1 MAYVTVKDFI
11 KNFKTTNTMEDA
23 CAKDWCI
30 SPMPAS
36 SLKQV
41 AVKLHDGKTY
51 NYACRY
57 TATTES
63 VALVGYSIPYNSA
76 IVEASVNTGEMGT
89 VVDTFEKLS
98 INRAHAVELDYVF
111 NQNPAKKDLTQCVKY
126 LDLGS
131 DSYNKT
137 LQFGKEMA
145 PIRPI
150 IYYIRKVLSAASVLA
165 HPKLV
170 KAEDLEKAK
179 NAILAKM
186 VLDQDMARLEWGP
199 PEYIGVVLA
208 DFQAPD
214 ESTLSIFSEISNVF
228 ENKEWRAIRG
238 ELGNMRN
245 DVPKFVE
252 LEIVTEFVNK
262 YAHFGAVSLMIRGGF
277 SNLLSAYLSVN
288 PPIESF
294 LDEMLTVLDGV
305 GYADTYEIL
314 KAYKK

>member
-1 MAYVTVKDFI
+1 MAYVTVKDLI
-11 KNFKTTNTMEDA
+11 ENFKTTNTIEDA

-30 SPMPAS
+30 SPMPS
-36 SLKQV
+36 TTFKQV

-57 TATTES
+57 AATAES

-76 IVEASVNTGEMGT
+76 IVNPSVNTGEMGV

-98 INRAHAVELDYVF
+98 INRAYAVEVDYIF

-126 LDLGS
+126 LNFDL
-131 DSYNKT
+131 DSYDKT

-145 PIRPI
+145 PIRPV

-170 KAEDLEKAK
+170 KSEDLEKAK
-179 NAILAKM
+179 NTIYEKM
-186 VLDQDMARLEWGP
+186 HLDQNMATLYWGP
-199 PEYIGVVLA
+199 PEDIGVVLA
-208 DFQAPD
+208 DFHAPD
-214 ESTLSIFSEISNVF
+214 DSTLTVFSEISNVF
-228 ENKEWRAIRG
+228 DNKEWNASLG

-245 DVPKFVE
+245 GVREFVQ
-252 LEIVTEFVNK
+252 LDIVNEFVNK
-262 YAHFGAVSLMIRGGF
+262 YAHFGAISIMIRGGF
-277 SNLLSAYLSVN
+277 SNLLNAYLSVN

-294 LDEMLTVLDGV
+294 LDEMLNRLDGV
-305 GYADTYEIL
+305 GYPETYDIL
-314 KAYKK
+314 KSYKK